1 LAAQDW
7 KYRIKN
13 FRGKKLIAIVFLILI
28 LIGIPLVIHSPY
40 YIHLLII
47 TGMNAVLAMTFI
59 MMLRTGLISLGIAA
73 FWGIGAYASAAL
85 VLKAEL
91 SFWFALPSAP
101 VITGMIAWAIGYL
114 VVRNP
119 GFGFLILTS
128 IIGMLIGLVFGNI
141 RWLGGFTGIEY
152 IPPPDPIHIPFL
164 DPILFIS
171 KIPYYFLMLVLFLL
185 VFISFWA
192 LYNSST
198 GKAWMAIGL
207 NPHLAESIGVD
218 VFRYRLIAFVI
229 ASGAAGLEGSF
240 YAHYIGS
247 INPNAFNIF
256 KTINVHIYA
265 ILGGTGFAFLGPI
278 IGTFIMTFVPES
290 LRIAKEIEPILTGAL
305 LILLIIFLPGGILS
319 LIGLRRRHWHPFEGI
334 MRTTGSTQKSP
345 SSIEEKREKSN
356 VRS

>member
-1 LAAQDW
+1 L
-7 KYRIKN
+7 KYR
-13 FRGKKLIAIVFLILI
+13 KLVAVVFLTLF
-28 LIGIPLVIHSPY
+28 LVCIPFVIHSPY
-40 YIHLLII
+40 YIHLLIT
-47 TGMNAVLAMTFI
+47 TGMNAILAMTFI

-85 VLKAEL
+85 VLKGEL
-91 SFWFALPSAP
+91 SFWFALPAATI
-101 VITGMIAWAIGYL
+101 ITGIIAWAIGYL
-114 VVRNP
+114 LVRNP

-128 IIGMLIGLVFGNI
+128 IIGMLIVLVFGNI

-152 IPPPDPIHIPFL
+152 IPPPDPFDIPFL
-164 DPILFIS
+164 AAIPFIS
-171 KIPYYFLMLVLFLL
+171 KTPYYFLMLFLFLL
-185 VFISFWA
+185 VLISFWA

-198 GKAWMAIGL
+198 GRAWMAIGL
-207 NPHLAESIGVD
+207 NPHLAESIGVN

-247 INPNAFNIF
+247 INPHAFNIF
-256 KTINVHIYA
+256 KTIYLHIYA
-265 ILGGTGFAFLGPI
+265 ILGGTGSAFLGPT

-319 LIGLRRRHWHPFEGI
+319 LLNLRQRNWQSFERMARIGRSIKKPP
-334 MRTTGSTQKSP
+334 SP
-345 SSIEEKREKSN
+345 IGQNRE
-356 VRS
+356 